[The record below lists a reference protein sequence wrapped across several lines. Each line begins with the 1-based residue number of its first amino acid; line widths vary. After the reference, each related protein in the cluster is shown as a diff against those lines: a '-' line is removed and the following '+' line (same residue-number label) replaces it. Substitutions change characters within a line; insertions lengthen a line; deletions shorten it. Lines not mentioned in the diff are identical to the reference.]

1 MPLPLSPEKKLEW
14 KERIRLQNESGQS
27 LSKWCREQQI
37 NYDSML
43 YWRRQFG
50 LVPAKIIERSSFKEL
65 PDSLDKTGITIE
77 YQQIRIHLTK
87 NFDPS
92 ILIKCL
98 RMLKAE
104 KC

>member
-1 MPLPLSPEKKLEW
+1 MPQPLSVEKKQEW
-14 KERIRLQNESGQS
+14 EERIRLQKESGQS
-27 LSKWCREQQI
+27 MLRWCREQQI
-37 NYDSML
+37 NYDSMT
-43 YWRRQFG
+43 YWRKRLG
-50 LVPAKIIERSSFKEL
+50 LAPAKIIERSSFKEL

-77 YQQIRIHLTK
+77 YQQIRIHLAK

-92 ILIKCL
+92 VLMKCL